1 MHTGGG
7 QLTAR
12 FAQTPV
18 SHTPAAGAWGMHTLA
33 SFADA
38 TKTPLAPPDPSQIFA
53 QGMRL
58 LLDFIYIYI
67 YIHAR
72 VLMCMKSDSGS
83 FLYVCVCI
91 YITYIIH
98 NVCVCVCVCVCV
110 YY

>member
-38 TKTPLAPPDPSQIFA
+38 TKTPFAPPDPSQIFA
-53 QGMRL
+53 QGMEIDVRFNYYFCL
-58 LLDFIYIYI
+58 YI
-67 YIHAR
+67 
-72 VLMCMKSDSGS
+72 
-83 FLYVCVCI
+83 FLPEY
-91 YITYIIH
+91 
-98 NVCVCVCVCVCV
+98 
-110 YY
+110 